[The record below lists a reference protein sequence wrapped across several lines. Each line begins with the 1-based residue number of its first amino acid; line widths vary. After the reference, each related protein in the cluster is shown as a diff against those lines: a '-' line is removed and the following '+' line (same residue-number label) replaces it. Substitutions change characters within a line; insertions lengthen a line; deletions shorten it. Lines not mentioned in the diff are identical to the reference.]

1 MQASGPGSGEA
12 SFNELGSLNVE
23 KRKVNENQSRES
35 DDSFDPVPTVMKK
48 EKWFVG
54 HRSPDDLCFDLLL
67 C

>member
-1 MQASGPGSGEA
+1 MGSGSGEA

-23 KRKVNENQSRES
+23 KRKVTGTQGREGTLSS
-35 DDSFDPVPTVMKK
+35 DLVPTVMKK

-54 HRSPDDLCFDLLL
+54 HRSPDDLCLDLSL